1 MKQLDQRLNQTG
13 INPDDQ
19 LVILQEGLAQERD
32 ALYNVEVFMRLPF
45 GLMPCNSTRL
55 TSAQADSLKNQ
66 TAQIT
71 ASLESLKQEL
81 ADCQNCSTTSEI
93 MQEIER

>member
-1 MKQLDQRLNQTG
+1 MKLLDQKLNQSG
-13 INPDDQ
+13 INPNDQ

-45 GLMPCNSTRL
+45 GLRPCNSTRL
-55 TSAQADSLKNQ
+55 TSTQSDTLKNQ

-71 ASLESLKQEL
+71 ASL
-81 ADCQNCSTTSEI
+81 
-93 MQEIER
+93 